1 MGTGANDG
9 IKTPARMMDPY
20 AVEIFGF
27 TVLSVALS
35 TICTYLDPRADQVF
49 DGFPRPKFVASIV
62 WQLIVFPATV
72 WLMIRSDQ
80 PQGTDEWCICSE
92 RAGRYGRYTVL
103 LLPCAHRRATER
115 CCHWASGSVEE
126 QKDVRPPCASR
137 IVLHIRRV
145 AAAWVL

>member
-1 MGTGANDG
+1 
-9 IKTPARMMDPY
+9 MDPY

-80 PQGTDEWCICSE
+80 PQGTDEWLVFAAKG
-92 RAGRYGRYTVL
+92 RAAMGGI
-103 LLPCAHRRATER
+103 PCYYFPALIA
-115 CCHWASGSVEE
+115 A
-126 QKDVRPPCASR
+126 QLKDVVTGTSATFSVIC
-137 IVLHIRRV
+137 
-145 AAAWVL
+145 

>member
-1 MGTGANDG
+1 
-9 IKTPARMMDPY
+9 MDPY

-49 DGFPRPKFVASIV
+49 DGFPRPKFVASII

-80 PQGTDEWCICSE
+80 PQGTDEWFVFAAKG
-92 RAGRYGRYTVL
+92 RAAMGSI
-103 LLPCAHRRATER
+103 PCYYFPALIA
-115 CCHWASGSVEE
+115 A
-126 QKDVRPPCASR
+126 QLKDVVTGTSATFSVIC
-137 IVLHIRRV
+137 
-145 AAAWVL
+145 

>member
-1 MGTGANDG
+1 MGAATLEYTGANDG

-80 PQGTDEWCICSE
+80 PQGTDEWLVFAAKG
-92 RAGRYGRYTVL
+92 RAAMGGI
-103 LLPCAHRRATER
+103 PCYYFPALIA
-115 CCHWASGSVEE
+115 A
-126 QKDVRPPCASR
+126 QLKDVVTGTSATFSVIC
-137 IVLHIRRV
+137 
-145 AAAWVL
+145 